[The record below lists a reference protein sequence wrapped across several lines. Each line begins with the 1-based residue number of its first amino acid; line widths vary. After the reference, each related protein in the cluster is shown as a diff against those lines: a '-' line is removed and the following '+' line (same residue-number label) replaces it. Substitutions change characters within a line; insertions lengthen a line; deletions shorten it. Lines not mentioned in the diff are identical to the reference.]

1 MEGRPIAGPTRVA
14 AFVLLVLVAV
24 VMGLPFLWMLST
36 SVKPA
41 GDVSTYPPTWFPSE
55 FRWSNY
61 ADAWRVA
68 PFGRFYVNSIAV
80 AGTTTLLQVTF
91 ALSMAY
97 AFAIIRFPA
106 KTALLLAILSTM
118 MIPDEMK
125 LVPNFILLSKLGW
138 IDTYA
143 GLIVPPI
150 AHAFP
155 VFVLYQQFRQL
166 PRSLVEA
173 AQADGAGHWR
183 ILWQI
188 AVPISRPVLT
198 AVALVSLL
206 GQWNAYLWPLTVT
219 NLTSLR
225 TLPLGIAYLRKQ
237 AEEGSVQWNLLMA
250 AAVFVVIPIVILYT
264 LAQKQFVEGI
274 TRGALKG

>member
-1 MEGRPIAGPTRVA
+1 MRTAAFIALCVA
-14 AFVLLVLVAV
+14 ACIL
-24 VMGLPFLWMLST
+24 GLPFFWMVVT
-36 SVKPA
+36 SVKSPTEVA
-41 GDVSTYPPTWFPSE
+41 VYPPAWLPHSIQ
-55 FRWSNY
+55 WSNY
-61 ADAWRVA
+61 TDAWRVA
-68 PFGRFYVNSIAV
+68 PFGRFYINSIFV
-80 AGTTTLLQVTF
+80 AGTAALLQVFF
-91 ALSMAY
+91 ALLMGY

-106 KTALLLAILSTM
+106 KTALILITLSTM

-138 IDTYA
+138 VDTYA
-143 GLIVPPI
+143 GLIVPAI

-166 PRSLVEA
+166 PRPFIEA

-183 ILWQI
+183 ILCQI
-188 AVPISRPVLT
+188 AVPMGRPVLT
-198 AVALVSLL
+198 AVALVALL
-206 GQWNAYLWPLTVT
+206 GQWNAYLWPLIVT
-219 NLTSLR
+219 NSTSMR
-225 TLPLGIAYLRKQ
+225 TLPLGVAYLRKQ

-274 TRGALKG
+274 TRGALKA

>member
-1 MEGRPIAGPTRVA
+1 MTQRIHASHRIA
-14 AFVLLVLVAV
+14 AFVLLVFASCVL
-24 VMGLPFLWMLST
+24 GLPFYWMLIT

-41 GDVSTYPPTWFPSE
+41 ADAAAFPPAWVPSE
-55 FRWSNY
+55 LQWSNY
-61 ADAWRVA
+61 ADAWRAA
-68 PFGRFYVNSIAV
+68 PFGRFYLNTVLV
-80 AGTTTLLQVTF
+80 AGTATLLQIVF
-91 ALSMAY
+91 ALPMAY
-97 AFAIIRFPA
+97 AFAIVRFPA
-106 KTALLLAILSTM
+106 KTALLLAVLSTM
-118 MIPDEMK
+118 LVPDEMK
-125 LVPNFILLSKLGW
+125 LVPNYIVLAKLGW
-138 IDTYA
+138 IDRYA
-143 GLIVPPI
+143 GLIVPTI

-166 PRSLVEA
+166 PPALIEA
-173 AQADGAGHWR
+173 AQADGAGHAR

-188 AVPISRPVLT
+188 AIPISRPVLT

-206 GQWNAYLWPLTVT
+206 GHWNAYLWPLVVT
-219 NLTSLR
+219 QSTSMR

-237 AEEGSVQWNLLMA
+237 AEEGSVQWHLLMA

>member
-1 MEGRPIAGPTRVA
+1 MARAFAYA
-14 AFVLLVLVAV
+14 ALTVAV
-24 VMGLPFLWMLST
+24 LALGLPFFWMLVT
-36 SVKPA
+36 SLKPA
-41 GDVSTYPPTWFPSE
+41 GEVSTYPPAWIPSE
-55 FRWSNY
+55 LRWSNY
-61 ADAWRVA
+61 SDAWSAV
-68 PFGRFYVNSIAV
+68 PFGRYYANSIIV
-80 AGTTTLLQVTF
+80 AGTATLLQVGL
-91 ALSMAY
+91 AMLMAY
-97 AFAIIRFPA
+97 AFAIVQFPA
-106 KTALLLAILSTM
+106 KAALLLIVLSTM

-138 IDTYA
+138 IDTYL
-143 GLIVPPI
+143 GLIVPTI

-166 PRSLVEA
+166 PQSLFEA
-173 AQADGAGHWR
+173 AQADGAGHGR

-188 AVPISRPVLT
+188 AAPMSRPMLT

-206 GQWNAYLWPLTVT
+206 GQWNTYLWPLIVT
-219 NLTSLR
+219 NTSAMR

-250 AAVFVVIPIVILYT
+250 AAVFVVLPIVILYT
-264 LAQKQFVEGI
+264 FAQKQFVEGI

>member
-1 MEGRPIAGPTRVA
+1 M
-14 AFVLLVLVAV
+14 L
-24 VMGLPFLWMLST
+24 GLPFFWMLIT

-41 GDVSTYPPTWFPSE
+41 AEISTYPPAWLPHE
-55 FRWSNY
+55 FQFSNY
-61 ADAWRVA
+61 ADAWSVA
-68 PFGRFYVNSIAV
+68 PFGTFYVNSVVV

-91 ALSMAY
+91 ALLMGY

-106 KTALLLAILSTM
+106 KTVLLLAVLSTM

-138 IDTYA
+138 IDTYM
-143 GLIVPPI
+143 GLIVPAI

-166 PRSLVEA
+166 PRSLIEA

-183 ILWQI
+183 ILWQV
-188 AVPISRPVLT
+188 AVPMSRPVLT

-206 GQWNAYLWPLTVT
+206 GQWNAYLWPLIVT
-219 NLTSLR
+219 NSTSMR

-264 LAQKQFVEGI
+264 FAQKQFVEGI

>member
-1 MEGRPIAGPTRVA
+1 MRTAQIAA
-14 AFVLLVLVAV
+14 LVLATVF
-24 VMGLPFLWMLST
+24 MGLPFYWMLVT

-41 GDVSTYPPTWFPSE
+41 ADISAYPPAWLPE
-55 FRWSNY
+55 HMQWSNY
-61 ADAWRVA
+61 ADAWRAA
-68 PFGRFYVNSIAV
+68 PFGRFYVNSIFV
-80 AGTTTLLQVTF
+80 AGATTVLQV
-91 ALSMAY
+91 ALALMMSY

-106 KTALLLAILSTM
+106 KTVLLLAVLSTM

-125 LVPNFILLSKLGW
+125 LVPNFILLSRLGW
-138 IDTYA
+138 IDAYA
-143 GLIVPPI
+143 GLVVPAI

-183 ILWQI
+183 ILWQV
-188 AVPISRPVLT
+188 AVPMSRPVLT

-206 GQWNAYLWPLTVT
+206 GQWNAYLWPLIVT
-219 NLTSLR
+219 NSTSMR

-237 AEEGSVQWNLLMA
+237 AAEGSVQWNLLMA

-264 LAQKQFVEGI
+264 VAQKQFVEGI

>member
-1 MEGRPIAGPTRVA
+1 MTSRETVLGTNAIAYL
-14 AFVLLVLVAV
+14 FLLLTVFAL
-24 VMGLPFLWMLST
+24 GLPFFWMFVT
-36 SVKPA
+36 SLKPPTEIN
-41 GDVSTYPPTWFPSE
+41 VYPPAWLPTE
-55 FRWSNY
+55 IRWSNY
-61 ADAWRVA
+61 TEAWNAA
-68 PFGRFYVNSIAV
+68 PFGRFYLNSILVSGLATI
-80 AGTTTLLQVTF
+80 AQIAF
-91 ALSMAY
+91 AMLMAY
-97 AFAIIRFPA
+97 AFVFTQFPA
-106 KTALLLAILSTM
+106 KTALLLLVLSTM

-125 LVPNFILLSKLGW
+125 LVPNFILLSRLGW

-143 GLIVPPI
+143 GLIVPTI

-166 PRSLVEA
+166 PHSLIEA
-173 AQADGAGHWR
+173 AQADGAGHLR

-188 AVPISRPVLT
+188 AAPMSRPVLT

-206 GQWNAYLWPLTVT
+206 GQWNAYLWPLIVT
-219 NLTSLR
+219 NSGSMR

-250 AAVFVVIPIVILYT
+250 AAVFVVLPIVILYT
-264 LAQKQFVEGI
+264 FAQKQFVEGI

>member
-1 MEGRPIAGPTRVA
+1 VA
-14 AFVLLVLVAV
+14 SRDTTPGTNAFAYLILLVTAFAL
-24 VMGLPFLWMLST
+24 GLPFVWMVVT
-36 SVKPA
+36 SLKSPSEINV
-41 GDVSTYPPTWFPSE
+41 YPPAWLPSGI
-55 FRWSNY
+55 RWSNY
-61 ADAWRVA
+61 ADAWHAA
-68 PFGRFYVNSIAV
+68 PFDRFYLNSIVV
-80 AGTTTLLQVTF
+80 AGVSTLLQIGF
-91 ALSMAY
+91 AMLMAY
-97 AFAIIRFPA
+97 AFAVIPFPA
-106 KTALLLAILSTM
+106 KTALLLLVLSTM

-143 GLIVPPI
+143 GLIVPTI

-166 PRSLVEA
+166 PRSLIEA
-173 AQADGAGHWR
+173 AQSDGAGHLR

-188 AVPISRPVLT
+188 AAPMSRPVLT

-206 GQWNAYLWPLTVT
+206 GHWNAYLWPLIVT
-219 NLTSLR
+219 NSSSMR

-250 AAVFVVIPIVILYT
+250 AAVFVVLPIVILYT

>member
-1 MEGRPIAGPTRVA
+1 MFI
-14 AFVLLVLVAV
+14 
-24 VMGLPFLWMLST
+24 T
-36 SVKPA
+36 SLKPA
-41 GDVSTYPPTWFPSE
+41 SEVTTYPPAWLPHE
-55 FRWSNY
+55 FRFSNY
-61 ADAWRVA
+61 ADAWSVA
-68 PFGRFYVNSIAV
+68 PFGKFYVNSVVV
-80 AGTTTLLQVTF
+80 AGTTTVLQVTF
-91 ALSMAY
+91 ALLMGY

-106 KTALLLAILSTM
+106 KTALLLAVLSTM

-143 GLIVPPI
+143 GLIVPAI

-166 PRSLVEA
+166 PHSLIEA

-188 AVPISRPVLT
+188 AVPMSRPVLT

-206 GQWNAYLWPLTVT
+206 GQWNAYLWPLIVT
-219 NLTSLR
+219 NKTSMR

-250 AAVFVVIPIVILYT
+250 AAVFVVIPIVFLYT
-264 LAQKQFVEGI
+264 FAQKQFVEGI